1 MRSYFL
7 TISIWFS
14 VCFFNLFGYIFLH
27 FCLIVLDSTFS
38 DINYTLQYS
47 LWACMRVCVHM
58 GTVWVCSVMCR
69 SVHIHVEAR
78 SQCLIYSS
86 GTVPASFLNIWKRNK
101 TKLFGQWTP
110 GISPSL
116 NLTSVWIISIN
127 MIPNFCNLGSG
138 YQTQAFILAQQ
149 TLLTEL
155 YSQPQQS
162 YHLLKWLNMRV

>member
-1 MRSYFL
+1 M
-7 TISIWFS
+7 
-14 VCFFNLFGYIFLH
+14 CFFNLFGYIFLH
-27 FCLIVLDSTFS
+27 FCLIVLDITLS
-38 DINYTLQYS
+38 DISYMLQYS
-47 LWACMRVCVHM
+47 LWACMCVCVHM

-86 GTVPASFLNIWKRNK
+86 GTVPAYFLNLWGRNK
-101 TKLFGQWTP
+101 TRLFGQWTP
-110 GISPSL
+110 RISPSL
-116 NLTSVWIISIN
+116 NLNSVWIIRIN
-127 MIPNFCNLGSG
+127 IILNFCNLGSG

-155 YSQPQQS
+155 SSQPQQS